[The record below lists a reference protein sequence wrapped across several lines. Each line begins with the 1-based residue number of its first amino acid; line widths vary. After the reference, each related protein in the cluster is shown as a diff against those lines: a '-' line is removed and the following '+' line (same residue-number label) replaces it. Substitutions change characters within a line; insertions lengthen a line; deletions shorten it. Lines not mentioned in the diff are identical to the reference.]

1 LFDCAK
7 DLLIEAMA
15 REDAMA
21 AFANNW
27 RAVERSGRSPDCLKM
42 QNPNAPP

>member
-15 REDAMA
+15 REAAMA
-21 AFANNW
+21 ASTKSW
-27 RAVERSGRSPDCLKM
+27 RR
-42 QNPNAPP
+42 Q